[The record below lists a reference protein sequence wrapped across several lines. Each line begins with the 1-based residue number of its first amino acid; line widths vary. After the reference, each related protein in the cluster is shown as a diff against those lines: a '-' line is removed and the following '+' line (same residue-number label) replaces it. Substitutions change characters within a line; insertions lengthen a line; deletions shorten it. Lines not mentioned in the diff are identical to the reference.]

1 MGGIANFTRRVTR
14 RQTRQK
20 TALLDADNSNL
31 VTLGGKIA
39 PASPLKKKL
48 QPELLETSPAKIKK
62 ASKPLEQK
70 KESRGRKKKE
80 PTPPANN
87 GETIQQAFKRQL
99 EGLKSPTKRD
109 MTPEKFKITPPE
121 DKSPEA
127 EP

>member
-1 MGGIANFTRRVTR
+1 MKRLVFRRLHFDDEEIKRQRMSQPGIANFTRRVTR

-62 ASKPLEQK
+62 ASKPLEQVYNCIN
-70 KESRGRKKKE
+70 E
-80 PTPPANN
+80 
-87 GETIQQAFKRQL
+87 I
-99 EGLKSPTKRD
+99 
-109 MTPEKFKITPPE
+109 
-121 DKSPEA
+121 
-127 EP
+127 